1 MIQAAWLALR
11 QALSRPF
18 RLILLKSVGLAVLL
32 LVLFGAGLEW
42 TIARL
47 IDFGDHPN
55 IEVVATVIASLGM
68 FAGLIFLV
76 PPVTSLMGGIF
87 LDEVAADVERLHYPA
102 DPPGRPM
109 PLGPSI
115 WLSVRFFLVVLLVNL
130 AVLIL
135 LFVPGVNIAAYLIG
149 NGYLLGREYFQF
161 AAMRFMSEPEA
172 GALRKRH
179 GITVFLGGV
188 LIALFAGIPVINLAT
203 PIVAAA
209 FMVHLRKRLSLREA
223 RQVGAG

>member
-18 RLILLKSVGLAVLL
+18 RLILLKSAGLAILL
-32 LVLFGAGLEW
+32 LALFGAGLEW
-42 TIARL
+42 TIAGL

-55 IEVVATVIASLGM
+55 VAFVATAIASLGV

-87 LDEVAADVERLHYPA
+87 LDEVAADVERVHYPA

-109 PLGPSI
+109 PFWPSVR
-115 WLSVRFFLVVLLVNL
+115 LSARFFLVVLLVNL

-161 AAMRFMSEPEA
+161 AAMRFMGEREA
-172 GALRKRH
+172 GALRRRH
-179 GITVFLGGV
+179 GVTVFLGGV
-188 LIALFAGIPVINLAT
+188 LIALFAGIPVVNLAT

-209 FMVHLRKRLSLREA
+209 FMVHLCRRVSRREA
-223 RQVGAG
+223 ARAV